1 MADGT
6 PGLYDR
12 LTRRAEPNRPGG
24 LYDTLREDIE
34 TLLNSECRFKPAPSE
49 LQSLSGSLLDY
60 GVPEFAHL
68 QASDTQTAAEIAE
81 AFRATLAAWEPR
93 LTRISVTPTRDR
105 RDSTTVL
112 LRITASLADRED
124 ERLAFDTALQTVGQG
139 IEVREPR

>member
-1 MADGT
+1 MVDSA

-12 LTRRAEPNRPGG
+12 LTGRGAKSRPGA

-34 TLLNSECRFKPAPSE
+34 TLLNSECRFTHAPPA
-49 LQSLSGSLLDY
+49 LQALEGSLLDY

-93 LTRISVTPTRDR
+93 LTRITVTPTRDR

-112 LRITASLADRED
+112 LRITASLADHED